1 MTASAPPAERAD
13 GRDGAGGPPA
23 RPTRPLVVTGAIA
36 ACAAA
41 GSGLVVITLLVL
53 AGWIAAPH
61 AGVGL
66 TGVLRTAADLWL
78 VGHHVGF
85 ALHGTGR
92 IGTGRIG
99 MLPLG
104 LVLIPGALLWTAGRW
119 VVRQGQVTRLP
130 EVGYAALALAVP
142 YALVAGGLALAGQS
156 TLATPSLPQA
166 VVSGFLIA
174 LVAGGL
180 GGARALAPWRRL
192 IHLLPPRS
200 RAVFLGSVG
209 ALAVLTGAGAIL
221 AGASLSASMSGFR
234 SVDVALAPGVV
245 GGALLLL
252 AQIAYVPNA
261 VVWSICYTLGP
272 GFAFGT
278 GTVVAPTGSA
288 LGALPMLPMLAA
300 LPAGAHASMPGW
312 VSMLM
317 LSVPYLAGAFGGLL
331 TARAAPTLAL
341 ELAPLWGFACGVA
354 TGCALGLLAAFAG
367 GPLGSDRLTAVG
379 PSGWQAGVVSV
390 LEVGVAAAVTAGL
403 VNWVRIRRLAAAGLV
418 LPGAGTQGAGPL
430 GPDPLKPGRRGAGPR
445 LAGDPETETDG
456 HYRYVDPWG
465 DAEDTGD
472 GGRPE
477 PPGPAALP

>member
-13 GRDGAGGPPA
+13 GRDGAGEPPA
-23 RPTRPLVVTGAIA
+23 RPSRPLVITGAIG

-85 ALHGTGR
+85 ALHGAGR
-92 IGTGRIG
+92 IGAGRIG

-104 LVLIPGALLWTAGRW
+104 LVLIPGALLWAAGRW
-119 VVRQGQVTRLP
+119 VVRQGQVARLAD
-130 EVGYAALALAVP
+130 VGYAALALAVP
-142 YALVAGGLALAGQS
+142 YALVSGALALAGQS

-180 GGARALAPWRRL
+180 GGARALAPWGTL

-200 RAVFLGSVG
+200 RAVFLGSAG
-209 ALAVLTGAGAIL
+209 SLAVLTAAGAIL
-221 AGASLSASMSGFR
+221 AAASLGTSMSGFR
-234 SVDVALAPGVV
+234 SVDAELAPGLV
-245 GGALLLL
+245 GGVLLLL
-252 AQIAYVPNA
+252 AQIAFVPNA

-288 LGALPMLPMLAA
+288 LGPLPMLPMLAA
-300 LPAGAHASMPGW
+300 LPAGAHSSVPGW
-312 VSMLM
+312 VSLLM

-331 TARAAPTLAL
+331 TARAAPMLAV

-367 GPLGSDRLTAVG
+367 GPLGSGRLTEVG

-403 VNWVRIRRLAAAGLV
+403 VNWYRMRRLTAAGV
-418 LPGAGTQGAGPL
+418 AVPGARTRGADPPGP
-430 GPDPLKPGRRGAGPR
+430 GSPAAGPR
-445 LAGDPETETDG
+445 LGPSAEVSG
-456 HYRYVDPWG
+456 HHIYVDPWG
-465 DAEDTGD
+465 DAEDGA
-472 GGRPE
+472 GGSRAE

>member
-13 GRDGAGGPPA
+13 GRDGAGGPSD
-23 RPTRPLVVTGAIA
+23 RPNRPLVVTGAIA

-92 IGTGRIG
+92 IG

-104 LVLIPGALLWTAGRW
+104 LVLIPGALLWAAGRW
-119 VVRQGQVTRLP
+119 VVRQGQVARLS

-142 YALVAGGLALAGQS
+142 YALVAGALALAGQS

-166 VVSGFLIA
+166 VLSGFLIA

-180 GGARALAPWRRL
+180 GGARALAPWGRL
-192 IHLLPPRS
+192 IHLLSPRS

-221 AGASLSASMSGFR
+221 AGASLSANMGGFR

-252 AQIAYVPNA
+252 AQIAFVPNA

-288 LGALPMLPMLAA
+288 LGPLPMLPMLAA
-300 LPAGAHASMPGW
+300 LPAGAHTSVSGW

-331 TARAAPTLAL
+331 TARAAPTPAV
-341 ELAPLWGFACGVA
+341 ELAPLWGFACGVV

-367 GPLGSDRLTAVG
+367 GPLGSGRLTAVG

-403 VNWVRIRRLAAAGLV
+403 VNWYRIRRLNAAGMV
-418 LPGAGTQGAGPL
+418 IPGARAHDAGRL
-430 GPDPLKPGRRGAGPR
+430 GPDAQGRGLDPGASTGA
-445 LAGDPETETDG
+445 DEVSG
-456 HYRYVDPWG
+456 HHIYVDPWG
-465 DAEDTGD
+465 DAED
-472 GGRPE
+472 GRDSGRAD
-477 PPGPAALP
+477 PPGPASLP

>member
-1 MTASAPPAERAD
+1 MTPSAPPARRAD
-13 GRDGAGGPPA
+13 GRDGAGGQPA
-23 RPTRPLVVTGAIA
+23 RPNRPLVVTGAIA
-36 ACAAA
+36 GCAAA

-85 ALHGTGR
+85 ALHGTGH

-142 YALVAGGLALAGQS
+142 YALVAGALALAGQS
-156 TLATPSLPQA
+156 TLATPSVPQA

-180 GGARALAPWRRL
+180 GGARALAPWGRL

-200 RAVFLGSVG
+200 RAVLLGSVG

-221 AGASLSASMSGFR
+221 AGASLGASMSGFR
-234 SVDVALAPGVV
+234 SVDVSLAPGVV

-288 LGALPMLPMLAA
+288 LGPLPMLPMLAA
-300 LPAGAHASMPGW
+300 LPAGAHASVPGW
-312 VSMLM
+312 VSLLM
-317 LSVPYLAGAFGGLL
+317 LSVPYLAGVFGGLL
-331 TARAAPTLAL
+331 TARAAPPLAL

-354 TGCALGLLAAFAG
+354 TGFALGLLAAFAG
-367 GPLGSDRLTAVG
+367 GPLGSERLTAVG

-390 LEVGVAAAVTAGL
+390 LEVGVAAAITAGL
-403 VNWVRIRRLAAAGLV
+403 VNWFRIRRLTAAGL
-418 LPGAGTQGAGPL
+418 LFPGPRAGEE
-430 GPDPLKPGRRGAGPR
+430 GPDPLKPDPRATGSR
-445 LAGDPETETDG
+445 LAGDPGAELGG
-456 HYRYVDPWG
+456 HYIYVDPWG
-465 DAEDTGD
+465 DAENAGGGD
-472 GGRPE
+472 RPE
-477 PPGPAALP
+477 PPGPASLP

>member
-13 GRDGAGGPPA
+13 GRDGSGGPSA
-23 RPTRPLVVTGAIA
+23 RPSRPLVVTGAIG

-41 GSGLVVITLLVL
+41 GSGLVFITLLVL

-92 IGTGRIG
+92 IG

-104 LVLIPGALLWTAGRW
+104 LVLIPGALLWAAGRW
-119 VVRQGQVTRLP
+119 VVRQGQVARLSD
-130 EVGYAALALAVP
+130 VGYAALALAVP
-142 YALVAGGLALAGQS
+142 YALVAGALALAGQS
-156 TLATPSLPQA
+156 TLATPSVPQA
-166 VVSGFLIA
+166 VLSGFLIA

-180 GGARALAPWRRL
+180 GGARALAPWGRL
-192 IHLLPPRS
+192 IHLLSARS

-221 AGASLSASMSGFR
+221 AGVSLSANMGGFR

-252 AQIAYVPNA
+252 AQIAFVPNA

-288 LGALPMLPMLAA
+288 LGPLPMLPMLAA
-300 LPAGAHASMPGW
+300 LPAGAHASVPGW
-312 VSMLM
+312 ASVLM
-317 LSVPYLAGAFGGLL
+317 LSVPYLAGAFGGWL
-331 TARAAPTLAL
+331 TARAAPTPAV
-341 ELAPLWGFACGVA
+341 ELAPLWGFACGVV

-367 GPLGSDRLTAVG
+367 GPLGSGRLTAVG

-390 LEVGVAAAVTAGL
+390 LEVGVAAAVTAGV
-403 VNWVRIRRLAAAGLV
+403 VNWYRIRRLTAAGTV
-418 LPGAGTQGAGPL
+418 IPGAGAHDADRLGPEVRGRGLDPGAG
-430 GPDPLKPGRRGAGPR
+430 GRA
-445 LAGDPETETDG
+445 DEVSG
-456 HYRYVDPWG
+456 HRIYIDPWG
-465 DAEDTGD
+465 EAED
-472 GGRPE
+472 GRDSGRAD
-477 PPGPAALP
+477 PPGPASLP

>member
-1 MTASAPPAERAD
+1 MTASAPPAERAG
-13 GRDGAGGPPA
+13 GRDGDGGPPS
-23 RPTRPLVVTGAIA
+23 RPNRPLAITGAMA

-41 GSGLVVITLLVL
+41 GSGLVFITLLVL

-92 IGTGRIG
+92 IG

-104 LVLIPGALLWTAGRW
+104 LVLIPGALLWAAGRW
-119 VVRQGQVTRLP
+119 VVRQGQVTRLAD
-130 EVGYAALALAVP
+130 VGYAALALAVP
-142 YALVAGGLALAGQS
+142 YALLAGALALAGQS
-156 TLATPSLPQA
+156 PLATPSLPQA
-166 VVSGFLIA
+166 VLSGFLIA

-180 GGARALAPWRRL
+180 GGARALAPWGRL
-192 IHLLPPRS
+192 VHLLPPRS
-200 RAVFLGSVG
+200 RAVFLGTVG
-209 ALAVLTGAGAIL
+209 ALTVLTGAGAIL
-221 AGASLSASMSGFR
+221 AGASLAANMGGFR
-234 SVDVALAPGVV
+234 SVDASLAPGLV

-252 AQIAYVPNA
+252 AQMAYVPNA

-288 LGALPMLPMLAA
+288 LGPLPMLPMLAA
-300 LPAGAHASMPGW
+300 LPAGAHSTVTGSG
-312 VSMLM
+312 SMLM
-317 LSVPYLAGAFGGLL
+317 LAVPYLAGAFGGLL
-331 TARAAPTLAL
+331 TARAAPTPAV

-354 TGCALGLLAAFAG
+354 TGFALGLLAAFAG
-367 GPLGSDRLTAVG
+367 GPLGSGRLTTVG

-403 VNWVRIRRLAAAGLV
+403 VNWFRMRRLTAAGVV
-418 LPGAGTQGAGPL
+418 LPGAGEADPPGPDRQGAGP
-430 GPDPLKPGRRGAGPR
+430 GPEAGGP
-445 LAGDPETETDG
+445 AAEASG
-456 HYRYVDPWG
+456 HHLYVDPWG
-465 DAEDTGD
+465 DAEDGAD
-472 GGRPE
+472 GGRPD
-477 PPGPAALP
+477 PPGPADLP